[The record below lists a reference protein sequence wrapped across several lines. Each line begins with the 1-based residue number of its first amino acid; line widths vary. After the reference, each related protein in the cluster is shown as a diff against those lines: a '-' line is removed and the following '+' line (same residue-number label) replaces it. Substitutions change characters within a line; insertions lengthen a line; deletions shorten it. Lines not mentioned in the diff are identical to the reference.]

1 MRYFRGIFIAT
12 RVVVL
17 FHQNWPQLKDS
28 KAQHDDSKTFNPG
41 IIYFRRIFIAIK
53 VVVLFHQN
61 FSLKVCL

>member
-12 RVVVL
+12 KVVVL

-41 IIYFRRIFIAIK
+41 IIYFRGIFIAIK
-53 VVVLFHQN
+53 VVV
-61 FSLKVCL
+61 FSPKFFS